1 MKKGKIIHMFPGSNT
16 PQGFVGFMNEDLEGL
31 ERIFILKGG
40 PGCGKSTL
48 MNKIAINMAERGFDV
63 EVWLCSSAPESLD
76 GVFIPDLAVAVVD
89 GTAPHV
95 VEPQYPGIIE
105 EIVNLGEHWNQ
116 SQLREHKQEIRQLTA
131 DIQTSF
137 ARAYKTLT
145 EYQQQEEARAVPP
158 LTEVEQKQLC
168 RGLAEEIFGQQNLR
182 VRKFFAEA
190 MTRNGRQSYAQ
201 ELSAACRRRYLLQGS
216 RENVGLVLAGLAQ
229 SAAEHGHNL
238 DLYYSC
244 LAPDKLEML
253 IIPGLSVALVDS
265 DCPDLE
271 PRYADILLR
280 LDDADAVYDEDA
292 QVAADTLL
300 TTAAVEL
307 EHEHC
312 LHDNLE
318 SFYISAMDFEAL
330 DAATKDVLGKIWQM
344 AAERG

>member
-16 PQGFVGFMNEDLEGL
+16 PQGFVGFMNEDLQHL

-48 MNKIAINMAERGFDV
+48 MNKIAHNMAERGFDV

-76 GVFIPDLAVAVVD
+76 GVLIPDLAVAVVD

-95 VEPQYPGIIE
+95 VEPQYPGVVE

-131 DIQTSF
+131 DIQASF
-137 ARAYKTLT
+137 GRAYQALA
-145 EYQQQEEARAVPP
+145 EYQQQEDSRALPP
-158 LTEVEQKQLC
+158 LSAAEQEKIC
-168 RGLAEEIFGQQNLR
+168 RGLAEEIFGQQNVR

-190 MTRNGRQSYAQ
+190 LTRNGRQSYAQ

-216 RENVGLVLAGLAQ
+216 RASVGLVLADLAQ
-229 SAAEHGHNL
+229 AAAEHGHNL

-244 LAPDKLEML
+244 LAPEKLEML
-253 IIPGLSVALVDS
+253 IIPGLSVALVDC

-271 PRYADILLR
+271 PRYEDILLR
-280 LDDADAVYDEDA
+280 LDDTDALQTEDERA
-292 QVAADTLL
+292 AADSLL

-307 EHEHC
+307 EQEHC
-312 LHDNLE
+312 LHDELE

-330 DAATKDVLGKIWQM
+330 DAAAKEVFGKIWQL
-344 AAERG
+344 AAERS